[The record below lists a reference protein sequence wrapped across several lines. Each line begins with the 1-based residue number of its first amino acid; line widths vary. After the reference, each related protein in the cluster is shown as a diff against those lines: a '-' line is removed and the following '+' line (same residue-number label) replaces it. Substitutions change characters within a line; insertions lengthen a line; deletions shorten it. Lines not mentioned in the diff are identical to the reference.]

1 MEGWRIYAG
10 EMVTAQICSRGIL
23 NTSLLE
29 AMKNIPRHMFVPP
42 EYQRLSYS
50 DCAVPIGLD
59 QTISQ
64 PYMVAKMTDLLVP
77 SPQEGTKILEIGTG
91 SGYQAAVLSEMGMV
105 VNSIERIEELGKR
118 AQNVLRELGYSVK
131 VLVSDGRKG
140 YEPDSPYD
148 GIIVTA
154 ASDRIEDAWMN
165 QLANGG
171 RIVIPLRVKPGLEQ
185 LLVRIKRGSQFKD
198 TWYDYCQFV
207 PLLKGVIVEDN
218 PLL

>member
-1 MEGWRIYAG
+1 MEDWRLYAL
-10 EMVTAQICSRGIL
+10 EMVTTQISSRGIL

-42 EYQRLSYS
+42 EYKRLSYS

-77 SPQEGTKILEIGTG
+77 SFGKGLKILEIGTG

-118 AQNVLRELGYSVK
+118 AQKVLRELGYSVK
-131 VLVSDGRKG
+131 VLVSDGRNG

-165 QLANGG
+165 QLASSG
-171 RIVIPLRVKPGLEQ
+171 RIVIPLRMKPGLEQ
-185 LLVRIKRGSQFKD
+185 LMVRVKQGSQFKD

-207 PLLKGVIVEDN
+207 PLLKGVIVEDK